1 MGDKRIQLRKMEEL
15 STKPHWPM
23 VIKTFCVLTRV
34 GLPIYTAIQPKAY
47 GIMRLSDN
55 AAPTVPHSATFTR
68 LNMTLSSNS
77 HFASPSFERE
87 REFHHYREGIYR
99 TLSSMADMNVRNGVI
114 DEATGSVG
122 FCEID

>member
-23 VIKTFCVLTRV
+23 
-34 GLPIYTAIQPKAY
+34 PKAY